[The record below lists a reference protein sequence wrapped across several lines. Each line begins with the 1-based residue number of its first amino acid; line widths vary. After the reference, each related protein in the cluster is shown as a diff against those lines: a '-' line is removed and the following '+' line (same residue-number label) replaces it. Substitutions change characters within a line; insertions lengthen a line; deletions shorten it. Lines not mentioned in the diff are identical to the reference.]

1 MNSSGGSSMYAQGVG
16 SNSAIRRGDDVAGE
30 NKTER
35 FLGIKADRITDRIS
49 RALSI
54 PSLCGA
60 PAFGIMP
67 DGRVSS

>member
-1 MNSSGGSSMYAQGVG
+1 MYAQGVG
-16 SNSAIRRGDDVAGE
+16 SKGAIRSGDDVAGE

-35 FLGIKADRITDRIS
+35 VLGIKADRITDPIS

-54 PSLCGA
+54 LSLCGA

-67 DGRVSS
+67 VGRVSS